1 MHPLE
6 TDNGARTETLT
17 METDNGANQKRVLT
31 YYLLNIP
38 YKYTTALLTRCASV
52 PTQKSGLCRSSLISR
67 VCEQAS
73 NIGGDESVSHDLR
86 VQIMLVS
93 AVLALC

>member
-1 MHPLE
+1 
-6 TDNGARTETLT
+6 

-52 PTQKSGLCRSSLISR
+52 PTQKSGLVPKFSHLTR
-67 VCEQAS
+67 VRAS
-73 NIGGDESVSHDLR
+73 IKYRRRRE
-86 VQIMLVS
+86 
-93 AVLALC
+93 C